1 MTTATATNTAELGT
15 AQDSKIV
22 ENMREGFKI
31 GYMISLDHVEKMLEK
46 RIGRKGDLINKAR
59 EHDLPQME
67 QRFTSMREEASIILD
82 AVYNHKNRLEANFDF
97 TDGGINDYK
106 NN

>member
-1 MTTATATNTAELGT
+1 MTTETATNTAELGT

-31 GYMISLDHVEKMLEK
+31 GYMIALDHVLELLEK
-46 RIGRKGDLINKAR
+46 RIGRKSDLINKAR
-59 EHDLPQME
+59 EIDLPQME
-67 QRFTSMREEASIILD
+67 ERFTSMRLETTSILD
-82 AVYNHKNRLEANFDF
+82 AVDMHQRRLEENFDF
-97 TDGGINDYK
+97 TKGGINYP